1 MRHGKLEIQLVMP
14 HFSLGV
20 TAVRKLLIISSKQ
33 RCCSGD
39 TKLLEIGHR
48 LCTQRK
54 KKGLT
59 QDALAEK
66 ANVSAQTISHA
77 ELGKKAKSQP
87 GSNLDIRKIIHCA
100 GKSKR
105 LCFGSFGVFL
115 VLYFYGV
122 GRETTFISAVSG
134 LI

>member
-1 MRHGKLEIQLVMP
+1 M
-14 HFSLGV
+14 
-20 TAVRKLLIISSKQ
+20 
-33 RCCSGD
+33 D

-77 ELGKKAKSQP
+77 ELGKKAMRA
-87 GSNLDIRKIIHCA
+87 DTII
-100 GKSKR
+100 
-105 LCFGSFGVFL
+105 GVCG
-115 VLYFYGV
+115 VL
-122 GRETTFISAVSG
+122 EISADYLLFGNTPPIDFSA
-134 LI
+134 LICSTLCAPSSFKIFSTSFQLILGFCT